1 MSLSDRRKAL
11 PAVLDSR
18 QVTCMIPMTGFAMI
32 LLSAIPSK
40 LFGCGWRSQKLDI
53 ELVRRFV
60 KPVRLLLT
68 ALCEKL
74 AVEV

>member
-1 MSLSDRRKAL
+1 MSISDRRKAL
-11 PAVLDSR
+11 PAVLET
-18 QVTCMIPMTGFAMI
+18 VTCVIPMTGFAMF
-32 LLSAIPSK
+32 LVSAIPSK
-40 LFGCGWRSQKLDI
+40 LFGCGWRSQKPDI
-53 ELVRRFV
+53 ELVRRLV